1 MPLPSTEELVPAI
14 EQKGISNYADLLSLA
29 CEFHLG
35 DEASRD
41 LFGKGKG
48 LSLKMTP
55 ILGRHAVEPD
65 GKIHK
70 TWNALSPI
78 RCANI
83 VHDIH
88 KVAPWLLRFEE
99 AWVTQWAARRAINQR
114 VHDSN
119 RSKKK
124 DRDADMEAARQQQ
137 EEEAAAAQEKGLVN
151 ESEGKISGT
160 TIRIHSCKYSQH

>member
-1 MPLPSTEELVPAI
+1 MSLPSTEELVPAI
-14 EQKGISNYADLLSLA
+14 KQKGISNYADLLSLA
-29 CEFHLG
+29 REFHLG

-48 LSLKMTP
+48 LILKVTP

-83 VHDIH
+83 VRDMH
-88 KVAPWLLRFEE
+88 KVAPWFLRFEE
-99 AWVTQWAARRAINQR
+99 AWATKWVARRLINQR

-124 DRDADMEAARQQQ
+124 ERDADREAARQQQ
-137 EEEAAAAQEKGLVN
+137 EEEAATARERGLN
-151 ESEGKISGT
+151 ESMIVEGKISGT
-160 TIRIHSCKYSQH
+160 TTT

>member
-1 MPLPSTEELVPAI
+1 MPLPSTEELIPAI
-14 EQKGISNYADLLSLA
+14 RQKGISNYADLLSLA
-29 CEFHLG
+29 REFHLG

-41 LFGKGKG
+41 IFGKGKG
-48 LSLKMTP
+48 LIMKVTP
-55 ILGRHAVEPD
+55 ILVRHAVEPD

-70 TWNALSPI
+70 TWNQLSPI

-83 VHDIH
+83 VRDMH

-99 AWVTQWAARRAINQR
+99 AWATKWAARRLINQR

-124 DRDADMEAARQQQ
+124 DRDADMEAARQQE
-137 EEEAAAAQEKGLVN
+137 EEEAAAARERALVN
-151 ESEGKISGT
+151 ESMIVEGKISGT
-160 TIRIHSCKYSQH
+160 TTT

>member
-1 MPLPSTEELVPAI
+1 MSLPSTEELVPAI
-14 EQKGISNYADLLSLA
+14 KQKGISNYADLLSLA
-29 CEFHLG
+29 REFHLG

-48 LSLKMTP
+48 LILKVTP

-83 VHDIH
+83 VRDMH
-88 KVAPWLLRFEE
+88 KVAPWFLRFEE
-99 AWVTQWAARRAINQR
+99 AWATKWVARRLINQR

-124 DRDADMEAARQQQ
+124 ERDADREAARQQQ
-137 EEEAAAAQEKGLVN
+137 EEEAAAARERGLN
-151 ESEGKISGT
+151 ESMIVEGKISGT
-160 TIRIHSCKYSQH
+160 TTT